1 MTMLYEIE
9 FLAQGKFRKL
19 AEKSNLREQGWG
31 VLLTCT
37 KNIFFSFLGL
47 NLNILN

>member
-1 MTMLYEIE
+1 MLYEID

-37 KNIFFSFLGL
+37 KKKKSFLGL

>member
-19 AEKSNLREQGWG
+19 AEKSNLTEQSEEKGNMCWALHWGTGGAKGW
-31 VLLTCT
+31 
-37 KNIFFSFLGL
+37 
-47 NLNILN
+47 